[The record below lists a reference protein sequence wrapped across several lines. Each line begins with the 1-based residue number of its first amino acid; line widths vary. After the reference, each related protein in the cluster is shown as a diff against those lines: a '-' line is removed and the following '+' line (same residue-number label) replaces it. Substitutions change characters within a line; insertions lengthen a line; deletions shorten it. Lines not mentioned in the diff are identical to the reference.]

1 MCSSCRS
8 KLLRASPRSVSRI
21 APLVLLFYTAMG
33 LGFLCKGPIVLLL
46 VGMTVVPYL
55 ATTGRLVT
63 GARRLIDGRGLLL
76 FASLAL
82 CWPVPVLL
90 SDPNALGVWV
100 TEIGQK
106 TGLLRIAHRERAVL
120 GLGLPLLA
128 LPWPVLALAGAAL
141 PAVRGRRLRLP
152 WKPATVWF
160 PWWWSIG
167 NLLVFSCWAVA
178 KPNYF
183 VPCLPGLAL
192 LIGMAWI
199 RLSRVAREPRRS
211 VAARVARCLMQL
223 QWLLLIA
230 VGIAAPMVGRML
242 LPTADPT
249 WLVLTAAAAMGGI
262 GLGWQ
267 AWRRGQDSL
276 ALVPVTAS
284 FAAGVL
290 LGYGAIAPAGNP
302 TRGHRQLARRLE
314 RILNDDVKIL
324 RFFHEID
331 EGLWF
336 YLRGPRLTPVPGSQ
350 PRYSESYAKIE
361 QLLAGERSGGEL
373 AELSAG
379 LLDRERRRLVD
390 WLDHRG
396 HD

>member
-1 MCSSCRS
+1 
-8 KLLRASPRSVSRI
+8 
-21 APLVLLFYTAMG
+21 MG

-152 WKPATVWF
+152 WKPTTVWF

-167 NLLVFSCWAVA
+167 NLAVFSCWAVA

-199 RLSRVAREPRRS
+199 RLSRVAREPRQS

-314 RILNDDVKIL
+314 RVIT
-324 RFFHEID
+324 R
-331 EGLWF
+331 
-336 YLRGPRLTPVPGSQ
+336 
-350 PRYSESYAKIE
+350 
-361 QLLAGERSGGEL
+361 
-373 AELSAG
+373 
-379 LLDRERRRLVD
+379 
-390 WLDHRG
+390 
-396 HD
+396 